1 MDQINFRGFPKQ
13 GSHLG
18 LPHCR
23 QTLYRLS
30 HQGGLPHCGFFVSWA
45 ARKAQDYWSGQPC
58 PFSRV
63 SSWPRNWTG
72 VYCIVDGFFTNRA
85 IRKAL
90 LVQFSRSVMSNSLRP
105 HGSPH
110 VRPPCLSP
118 TPRVHPNSC
127 PLSQWCPLEASIL
140 FLKYLLVCT
149 MGFPFYEA
157 NSNSKYEKIL
167 MIVKSEGHTCGN
179 LYSVSYKFVRN
190 TRKYLQ
196 GKIKYYLM
204 TRWPYHLLMNLFP
217 SWTYLYF
224 QSCNSRWVWVLSVNC
239 AEEQVLLFFPKWA
252 FSDLRVF

>member
-1 MDQINFRGFPKQ
+1 MWIRSILEASETRDQ
-13 GSHLG
+13 
-18 LPHCR
+18 
-23 QTLYRLS
+23 T
-30 HQGGLPHCGFFVSWA
+30 
-45 ARKAQDYWSGQPC
+45 
-58 PFSRV
+58 RV
-63 SSWPRNWTG
+63 SRIVDRRFTVWATREVSHVVDSLSAELQGKPKITGVGSLIPSPGIRNWTG
-72 VYCIVDGFFTNRA
+72 VYCIIDGFFTNRA

-90 LVQFSRSVMSNSLRP
+90 LVQFSRSVTSDSLRP
-105 HGSPH
+105 HESQH
-110 VRPPCLSP
+110 ARPPCPSP

-140 FLKYLLVCT
+140 FLKYSLVCT

-224 QSCNSRWVWVLSVNC
+224 QSCNSRWLWVLSVNC
-239 AEEQVLLFFPKWA
+239 AEEQVLLFFSKWA